1 MHVKNHNSHCQA
13 FPPTST
19 LMSFLGP
26 YYGNELTQALPPGNQ
41 FSLPLHTVPHAHT
54 RAHARSHAFRQREEA
69 PVRMEQDGR
78 GGVANY
84 MQVSSAGF
92 PSPLLRST
100 SEEMTASW
108 QALQLEASPS
118 PPPPPPPVLPGFPLL
133 DYTL

>member
-1 MHVKNHNSHCQA
+1 MGTSSRKRCPQEINSHCRY
-13 FPPTST
+13 T
-19 LMSFLGP
+19 LSRM
-26 YYGNELTQALPPGNQ
+26 
-41 FSLPLHTVPHAHT
+41 HT
-54 RAHARSHAFRQREEA
+54 RARARARSHAFRQREEA

-118 PPPPPPPVLPGFPLL
+118 PPPPPPPPSSQDSLC
-133 DYTL
+133 